1 MLGAGQT
8 PNKAQLPGFWVA
20 PPGLSAVTPVTFW
33 PGRGGPRLVGPGEA
47 RGRRRACSW
56 RPRQVPGA
64 VRTSPGTCDPTTRA
78 RPAGGAWGGDAVFA
92 APSGT
97 GTEASARNSV
107 CPEPRFTSSCDR
119 ITGAAEPFARKGPR
133 EPGGLRAPGRREGTE
148 ERVQSGLSPEGH
160 GPWGLTGPG
169 PDLPRPRGLRVPG
182 TSWILR
188 TWIMGTRVFCNLF
201 SQENFPASPG
211 RRRHGLLRRWRAL
224 LSGKLDGGGT
234 RAS

>member
-1 MLGAGQT
+1 MEASAGPWRCLNVTWNLRPHHTRKASRRGLG
-8 PNKAQLPGFWVA
+8 
-20 PPGLSAVTPVTFW
+20 
-33 PGRGGPRLVGPGEA
+33 
-47 RGRRRACSW
+47 RGRRFRSSLGNGN
-56 RPRQVPGA
+56 R
-64 VRTSPGTCDPTTRA
+64 
-78 RPAGGAWGGDAVFA
+78 
-92 APSGT
+92 
-97 GTEASARNSV
+97 TEASARNSV

-133 EPGGLRAPGRREGTE
+133 EPGGLRAPGRREGRE

-211 RRRHGLLRRWRAL
+211 WRRHGLLRRWRAL